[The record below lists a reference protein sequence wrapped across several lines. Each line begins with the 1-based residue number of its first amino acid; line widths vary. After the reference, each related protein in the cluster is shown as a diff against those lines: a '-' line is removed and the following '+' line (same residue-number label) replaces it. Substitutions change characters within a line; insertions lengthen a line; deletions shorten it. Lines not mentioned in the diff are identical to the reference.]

1 MKLRNTSI
9 ERQEPAKT
17 RGLLNMKPIEYLR
30 RHCKFWQPSLAR
42 RITLYFSIFGL
53 VVFAVTAVLY
63 TMSSQKH
70 FTRATAQL
78 IRNQVIQME
87 GSSVPDF
94 ILQRVGGPMPG
105 LIDLTRML
113 ANFSASFYSVSD
125 IDLYV
130 RSIENGQWYQLYFDE
145 SGTLRKRE
153 SADASLAKLKFHD
166 PSKSVFA
173 LAGHFRTEAGGE
185 EEVVA
190 GAIPAF
196 FRSKDALS
204 MFVDITGRRDLNQYV
219 VGLTASCEGMGGVM
233 RRQVASFSCFLIVV
247 LLISRLLGYY
257 FARRISRP
265 VEEISKL
272 ASGVAHGDLSRK
284 SSVATADEV
293 GSLAQSFNTMVDGL
307 REWQRVKLIEFEM
320 EKGRAIQQ
328 EFLPQQLPQLKNWEI
343 AACFYPAG
351 RVSGDF
357 YDAFELPD
365 GSIGLVIADVCDKG
379 VGSALYMAL
388 FRSLI
393 RVFAQQAFDGAGS
406 VSKDDARGEI
416 IDPPRG
422 LEAVA
427 LTNNYIAR
435 NHDQEAMFATLFF
448 GILDPQSGTMHY
460 INAGHEPLYVKN
472 SYGIKT
478 VIEPTGPAVGML
490 PDSDY
495 RVGRVQLEQGDI
507 LVGYTD
513 GVTDARSPVDELFT
527 RSRLKSIITQP
538 FASAGELIER
548 VKSSV
553 FSFIDVAPRY
563 DDVTMLAVQR
573 TGGGSF

>member
-1 MKLRNTSI
+1 
-9 ERQEPAKT
+9 
-17 RGLLNMKPIEYLR
+17 MKPIEYLR
-30 RHCKFWQPSLAR
+30 RHCKLRQPSLAR
-42 RITLYFSIFGL
+42 RITVYFILFGL
-53 VVFAVTAVLY
+53 VVFTATALLY
-63 TMSSQKH
+63 IRSSEKH
-70 FTRATAQL
+70 FTRVTAQL
-78 IRNQVIQME
+78 IRNQVMQIE
-87 GSSVPDF
+87 GISKPDF
-94 ILQRVGGPMPG
+94 IWHSVDGPLPG
-105 LIDLTRML
+105 LTDLTRTL
-113 ANFSASFYSVSD
+113 ANFSAIFYSVSD
-125 IDLYV
+125 IALYT
-130 RSIENGQWYQLYFDE
+130 RSTENGPWYLLYLDE
-145 SGTLRKRE
+145 FGTLRKRE
-153 SADASLAKLKFHD
+153 SSDDSLAKLKFHEF
-166 PSKSVFA
+166 SKLVRA
-173 LAGHFRTEAGGE
+173 LTGHFKAEAGGE
-185 EEVVA
+185 EEFVSS
-190 GAIPAF
+190 AIPALF
-196 FRSKDALS
+196 CSEDTFS
-204 MFVDITGRRDLNQYV
+204 MFVDITGRHDVNQYV
-219 VGLTASCEGMGGVM
+219 VRLTAFREGLGGVIH
-233 RRQVASFSCFLIVV
+233 RQIVSFSCFLVV
-247 LLISRLLGYY
+247 ALLIARFVGYY

-265 VEEISKL
+265 IEEISEL
-272 ASGVAHGDLSRK
+272 ASAVARGDLSQK
-284 SSVATADEV
+284 ASIVSADEV
-293 GSLAQSFNTMVDGL
+293 GSLAQSFNTMIDGL

-328 EFLPQQLPQLKNWEI
+328 EFLPQQLPQLRNWEI

-393 RVFAQQAFDGAGS
+393 RVFAQQASIGIGSDSKAG
-406 VSKDDARGEI
+406 ARGEI

-422 LEAVA
+422 LKAVS

-435 NHDQEAMFATLFF
+435 NHDREAMFATLFF
-448 GILDPQSGTMHY
+448 GILDPQSGTMQY

-472 SYGIKT
+472 SSGIKS
-478 VIEPTGPAVGML
+478 VIEPTGPAVGMF

-527 RSRLKSIITQP
+527 RSRLKAIITQP

-573 TGGGSF
+573 TGGGLFD

>member
-1 MKLRNTSI
+1 MNLRNSSANMQTSD
-9 ERQEPAKT
+9 KT
-17 RGLLNMKPIEYLR
+17 RGWVNIKPIELLR
-30 RHCKFWQPSLAR
+30 RCRICRRPSLSR
-42 RITLYFSIFGL
+42 RITIYFSVFGL

-63 TMSSQKH
+63 VMSSQKH
-70 FTRATAQL
+70 FTRATAQM
-78 IRNQVIQME
+78 IRSQVMQIE
-87 GSSVPDF
+87 GASDPDF
-94 ILQRVGGPMPG
+94 IWRRVGGPMPG
-105 LIDLTRML
+105 LVDLTRML
-113 ANFSASFYSVSD
+113 ASFSASFHSVSD
-125 IDLYV
+125 IGVYA
-130 RSIENGQWYQLYFDE
+130 RSVENGQWYRLYFDE
-145 SGTLRKRE
+145 SGTLHKSE
-153 SADASLAKLKFHD
+153 SAEAALVGLKFPD
-166 PSKSVFA
+166 PSKSVAA
-173 LAGHFRTEAGGE
+173 LAGHFITAGGE
-185 EEVVA
+185 EEVLS

-196 FRSKDALS
+196 LRTKDALS
-204 MFVDITGRRDLNQYV
+204 MFVDITGRRDRNQYV
-219 VGLTASCEGMGGVM
+219 VGLTAACEGLGGVI
-233 RRQVASFSCFLIVV
+233 RRQAGSFSCFLLVV
-247 LLISRLLGYY
+247 LLMSRLLGYY

-265 VEEISKL
+265 VEEISAL
-272 ASGVAHGDLSRK
+272 ASAVARGDLSRK
-284 SSVATADEV
+284 SSAAYADEV
-293 GSLAQSFNTMVDGL
+293 GILAQSFNTMIDGL
-307 REWQRVKLIEFEM
+307 RDWQRVKLIEFEM

-393 RVFAQQAFDGAGS
+393 RVFAQHASIGVGSDSKAG
-406 VSKDDARGEI
+406 ARGEI

-422 LEAVA
+422 LKAVS

-472 SYGIKT
+472 NSGIKN

-527 RSRLKSIITQP
+527 RSRLKSILTQP

-573 TGGGSF
+573 TGGATL